1 MAMIIA
7 NSPKVTIVRPNCS
20 RCGTRMSLARIFP
33 DKPGF
38 DQRTFECACCEHEV
52 TEIVRLQEGQ

>member
-1 MAMIIA
+1 MATIIA
-7 NSPKVTIVRPNCS
+7 SPPRSIIPRPDCA
-20 RCGTRMSLARIFP
+20 RCGTRMSLARISP
-33 DKPGF
+33 NKPGF